1 MGPGPYHPGVNRVWV
16 RFGPPL
22 VALRGVAGSRALRRT
37 SIAFLIFSGA
47 EAATWIAI
55 LVFAFDRG
63 GPAATGLVGFLLLLP
78 AGVIAPVAAALG
90 DRRRR
95 ERVLGYGYLA
105 QAVATGLTGAAMAF
119 GAPDAVVYSAAV
131 VAMAAMTTSRP
142 AHHSLMPSLAATPD
156 EVAAANSVS
165 SMCDGLGGTLG
176 TLLVTLILA
185 VAGAG
190 EVYIVAAGLLAV
202 SATAVLTLGAHTN
215 PSVPGPL
222 RPWKLIAEAGHGF
235 ASIAREP
242 GPRLLVWIAALMT
255 TAWGA
260 FDVLLVSVAID
271 VLGLGESGVGALQ
284 TAAGVGALVGAAGSF
299 VLVGGRRLWT
309 AMVGAIVVLAAGV
322 AGSGSESLLVVVAAA
337 VVAGGAITVLDVV
350 GRTLLQ
356 RVVDDAVLTRVF
368 GVVEALWMAGV
379 GLGAGVA
386 GVLIGVFSIP
396 TALLAIGI
404 SLVLLTLPAVGCLRR
419 IDREAAVPQR
429 QLLLLRS
436 LTMFAPL
443 SRPELERLASQL
455 DRVTVRAGT
464 DVVVQGETGDR
475 FYVIDAGSFDVLV
488 DGRMVRRL
496 GEGDAFGE
504 IALLHDVPRTAT
516 VRPVDDAAVWTL
528 DQEEFL
534 ATVTGQ
540 PQVSSAAHALS
551 AERLR
556 DSATER

>member
-1 MGPGPYHPGVNRVWV
+1 MNRVWV

-22 VALRGVAGSRALRRT
+22 VALRGVVGSRALRRT

-63 GPAATGLVGFLLLLP
+63 GPATTGLVGFLLLLP

-95 ERVLGYGYLA
+95 ERVLGYGYVA
-105 QAVATGLTGAAMAF
+105 QAIATGLTGAAIVL
-119 GAPDAVVYSAAV
+119 GAPDVAVYAAAV

-165 SMCDGLGGTLG
+165 SMGDGLGGTLG
-176 TLLVTLILA
+176 TLAVTVLLA
-185 VAGAG
+185 VAGTG
-190 EVYIVAAGLLAV
+190 PVYLVAAVLLGV
-202 SATAVLTLGAHTN
+202 SAAAVLTLGAHTP
-215 PSVPGPL
+215 PSDPGPL
-222 RPWKLIAEAGHGF
+222 RPWSLLAEAAHGF
-235 ASIAREP
+235 ASIARAR

-255 TAWGA
+255 IAWGA
-260 FDVLLVSVAID
+260 FDVLLVSVAIE
-271 VLGLGESGVGALQ
+271 VLDLGEAGVGALQ
-284 TAAGVGALVGAAGSF
+284 TAAGIGALVGAAGS
-299 VLVGGRRLWT
+299 VALVGGRRLWV
-309 AMVGAIVVLAAGV
+309 AMVGAILLLAAGI
-322 AGSGSESLLVVVAAA
+322 AGSGASAVPAVVTAA

-379 GLGAGVA
+379 GLGAGIA
-386 GVLIGVFSIP
+386 GVLTGMVGIS
-396 TALLAIGI
+396 TALLVIGV
-404 SLVLLTLPAVGCLRR
+404 SLVVLTVPVIGGLRR
-419 IDREAAVPQR
+419 TDRAAAVPER
-429 QLLLLRS
+429 QFRLLRS
-436 LTMFAPL
+436 LAMFAPL
-443 SRPELERLASQL
+443 SPTGLERLASQL
-455 DRVTVRAGT
+455 DRLATPSGS

-475 FYVIDAGSFDVLV
+475 FYVIDSGSFDVIV
-488 DGRMVRRL
+488 DGRVLRRL
-496 GEGDAFGE
+496 REGDAFGE

-516 VRPVDDAAVWTL
+516 VRATDDGAVWTL

-540 PQVSSAAHALS
+540 PQVSSAAHAIS

-556 DSATER
+556 DIGHEGAR